1 MKFTA
6 VLAVVL
12 LATSFAGEFTV
23 GIQFDPEEVT
33 MSSMAGYT
41 SVTMQATP
49 SLGRIGFPAL
59 PVLNTPVALP
69 QGTRAVSVEVT
80 GTSWTSLRG
89 RHTVLPATEPVPLSL
104 MGEVNISIPRPDQEA
119 YSSTENYPSTPTRL
133 EGSSMLLGF
142 PVAYVSVYPV
152 RWNPASGL
160 IEIATDIQLR
170 VTTEYTGENYT
181 VMTRSAQSEARTR
194 AIVENTVI
202 NPEMVQA
209 SGAVIIPSR
218 DLTYG
223 EYVVIATPAYESYA
237 QEFAQWKT
245 RKGIPTSVYT
255 TTWIQ
260 TQYSGVDLQQEIRA
274 FLTDC
279 RDEGVEYV
287 LIWGDDN
294 VIAGRDAK
302 ISYSSYTE
310 YPPVDLYWSDINDT
324 APGADLWD
332 SNGNGVWGEWG
343 SGGDNV
349 DYHPDLFTGRA
360 SVNTA
365 SEAQLFI
372 DKVLAYE
379 QVGSTDGFDTAPLE
393 MRVGYTTEQLWPGC
407 WGSAGAEII
416 SADVPAGG
424 WAEEKCYHSAGNNS
438 VSITQAMINSGPHHV
453 YHASHGGPTSFSLP
467 GGSYGAGHFMA
478 LTNISSGNLPAIWN
492 SISCLIGHLDGYE
505 CMGDAW
511 LASPGGGGFGG
522 FNARY
527 GWGSPSSP
535 GNGASEVLCQA
546 LYDVHWNDGQ
556 NTLGAMHFIGRDQ
569 MNPGSNQV
577 MDWCVKNYNL
587 FGEPELPIW
596 TEEAVDLTVTHPASI
611 TGSTNVT
618 VNVNAEGSPVS
629 GARVCLYKGDDWATA
644 EVYEVAL
651 TGGSGQVDIPVDP
664 ATTGEMLITVWAHNH
679 ISYLG
684 SIDVGGTGVEEGE
697 GGTTF
702 VTSIGAP
709 YPNPAVSSASVPFSM
724 AGAGTATVQVFDLTG
739 RSVATLGS
747 GDFPAGQHTLNWN
760 LTGSGGAPVPSG
772 FYSIVVNTGET
783 VMTQRITV
791 IR

>member
-1 MKFTA
+1 
-6 VLAVVL
+6 
-12 LATSFAGEFTV
+12 
-23 GIQFDPEEVT
+23 
-33 MSSMAGYT
+33 
-41 SVTMQATP
+41 
-49 SLGRIGFPAL
+49 
-59 PVLNTPVALP
+59 
-69 QGTRAVSVEVT
+69 
-80 GTSWTSLRG
+80 
-89 RHTVLPATEPVPLSL
+89 
-104 MGEVNISIPRPDQEA
+104 
-119 YSSTENYPSTPTRL
+119 
-133 EGSSMLLGF
+133 MLLGF

-152 RWNPASGL
+152 RWNPATGL

-170 VTTEYTGENYT
+170 VTTEYSDNYT
-181 VMTRSAQSEARTR
+181 VRTRSAQSEARTR
-194 AIVENTVI
+194 AIVENTVV

-209 SGAVIIPSR
+209 SGAVIVPSR

-223 EYVVIATPAYESYA
+223 EYVVIATPTYESYA

-260 TQYSGVDLQQEIRA
+260 TQYSGADLQQEIRA

-324 APGADLWD
+324 GPGADLWD

-360 SVNTA
+360 SVNSA
-365 SEAQLFI
+365 AEAELFI

-379 QVGSTDGFDTAPLE
+379 QVNSTDGFDTAPLE

-453 YHASHGGPTSFSLP
+453 YHASHGSPTSFSLP
-467 GGSYGAGHFMA
+467 GGSYGTGHFMA

-492 SISCLIGHLDGYE
+492 SISCLIGALDHSSD

-511 LASPGGGGFGG
+511 LNSPNGGGFGG

-611 TGSTNVT
+611 TGSSNVT
-618 VNVNAEGSPVS
+618 VNVTAEGSPVS

-651 TGGSGQVDIPVDP
+651 TGGSGQVEVPVNP

-697 GGTTF
+697 GGTSF

-739 RSVATLGS
+739 RSVATLGN
-747 GDFPAGQHTLNWN
+747 GEFPAGQHTLNWD

-772 FYSIVVNTGET
+772 FYSVVVNTGET